1 MRHHLL
7 DPATGEPAFTGLI
20 AVTALAPTGVEAEAL
35 AKTALLSGPA
45 GARDV
50 LARHGG
56 VAFDEAGRMERVGAA
71 AGRPGRAPAH
81 ARAEGGMTS
90 VPTPLEHGWW
100 IASRSA
106 GIVALLAIT
115 ASVILGLLMANGL
128 PRRKGATRVLVSLH
142 ESTALAG
149 LIAIAVHGVTL
160 LGDPWMHA
168 TLWKI
173 SVPFSIGYRPLWT
186 SLGIIAG
193 WIAAAL
199 GLSYYAR
206 QRIGTR
212 LWRKL
217 HRATVVAWALGIA
230 HTIGA
235 GHRRERAAGCR

>member
-1 MRHHLL
+1 
-7 DPATGEPAFTGLI
+7 
-20 AVTALAPTGVEAEAL
+20 
-35 AKTALLSGPA
+35 
-45 GARDV
+45 
-50 LARHGG
+50 
-56 VAFDEAGRMERVGAA
+56 
-71 AGRPGRAPAH
+71 
-81 ARAEGGMTS
+81 MTS

-100 IASRSA
+100 IASRSS

-128 PRRKGATRVLVSLH
+128 PRRKGANRVIVSLH

-149 LIAIAVHGVTL
+149 LVAIAVHGITL

-206 QRIGTR
+206 KRIGTR

-235 GHRRERAAGCR
+235 GTDANERWLQITMLSGAVVIVFLFLRRTVPGDPKREAARRAATADATA

>member
-1 MRHHLL
+1 
-7 DPATGEPAFTGLI
+7 
-20 AVTALAPTGVEAEAL
+20 
-35 AKTALLSGPA
+35 
-45 GARDV
+45 
-50 LARHGG
+50 
-56 VAFDEAGRMERVGAA
+56 
-71 AGRPGRAPAH
+71 
-81 ARAEGGMTS
+81 MTS

-128 PRRKGATRVLVSLH
+128 PRRKGATKVLVSLH

-149 LIAIAVHGVTL
+149 LIAIAVHGITL

-206 QRIGTR
+206 KRIGTR

-235 GHRRERAAGCR
+235 GTDANERWLQITMLSGAVVIVFLFLRRTVPGDPKREAARRAATADVAA

>member
-1 MRHHLL
+1 
-7 DPATGEPAFTGLI
+7 
-20 AVTALAPTGVEAEAL
+20 
-35 AKTALLSGPA
+35 
-45 GARDV
+45 
-50 LARHGG
+50 
-56 VAFDEAGRMERVGAA
+56 
-71 AGRPGRAPAH
+71 
-81 ARAEGGMTS
+81 MTS

-115 ASVILGLLMANGL
+115 ASVVLGLLMANGL
-128 PRRKGATRVLVSLH
+128 PRRKGASRVLVSLH

-149 LIAIAVHGVTL
+149 LVAIAVHGITL

-173 SVPFSIGYRPLWT
+173 SMPFTIGYRPLWT
-186 SLGIIAG
+186 SLGIIGG

-206 QRIGTR
+206 KRIGTK

-217 HRATVVAWALGIA
+217 HRATIAAWALGVA

-235 GHRRERAAGCR
+235 GTDANERWLQVTMLTGAVVIVFLFLRRTVPGDPKREAARRAATADAAA